1 MSADVI
7 HPGHMNILKIA
18 STYGEVTVGLLN
30 DKAISTYKKIP
41 IMKYEDR
48 YEVISNIKFVSKVV
62 EQKTLDYTEN
72 LKILKPNFV
81 VHGDDWKTGIQKN
94 VRKKVIEVLKEWGG
108 ELIEVPYTQGISSTD
123 LKSKLENSITTEDRQ
138 GSLRRLLHN
147 KDTLIFLIY
156 IMRYL
161 Q

>member
-1 MSADVI
+1 
-7 HPGHMNILKIA
+7 MNILKIA

-81 VHGDDWKTGIQKN
+81 VHGDDWKTGIQK
-94 VRKKVIEVLKEWGG
+94 
-108 ELIEVPYTQGISSTD
+108 
-123 LKSKLENSITTEDRQ
+123 
-138 GSLRRLLHN
+138 
-147 KDTLIFLIY
+147 
-156 IMRYL
+156 M
-161 Q
+161 